1 MRKQVPK
8 YVKELLRKRTKT
20 AREFRSACT
29 KVDDYC
35 ESIGLNFEH
44 PLFNDACLVTDIRIL
59 CEENHSESTTLE
71 IIEKVL
77 NGETE

>member
-8 YVKELLRKRTKT
+8 YVKELLRKRTET
-20 AREFRSACT
+20 ARKFRNACAA
-29 KVDDYC
+29 VDNYC
-35 ESIGLNFEH
+35 ESIGLDLDH

-59 CEENHSESTTLE
+59 CEEDHSEPTTLK

>member
-8 YVKELLRKRTKT
+8 YVKELLRKRTRAARNFRT
-20 AREFRSACT
+20 ASY
-29 KVDDYC
+29 KVDEYC
-35 ESIGLNFEH
+35 ESIGLDLNH
-44 PLFNDACLVTDIRIL
+44 PLFNDACLVTDIRIW
-59 CEENHSESTTLE
+59 CEEGASESATLK